1 MQLRQRSLFPK
12 ETKQPFDYP
21 FPSTRYQ
28 GSKRSL
34 VEWIWE
40 HLSPLEFNS
49 VLDVFGGTG
58 VVSHMLKN
66 AGKQVTYN
74 DFLAFNYNIGLA
86 LIENH
91 QEILSNDE
99 IEQLLCF
106 SENVKYPAFVQE
118 TFDNIFFTSDE
129 NAWLDRVIYNID
141 HLIEN
146 PYKQAL
152 ARFAVFQACIIKR
165 PYNLFH
171 RANLYMRT
179 AKVERSFGN
188 KTSWD
193 TPFETH
199 FRNFIAEANSAVFDN
214 RQSNQA
220 LQRDALE
227 TPVGADL
234 VYIDPPYL
242 NARGIGVDYRDFYHF
257 LEGLVSYGTWNEKID
272 YRSKHRRLQRTHSL
286 WNSPSSITSAFEHL
300 IERHRDSILVI
311 SYRDDGIPTKES
323 LLKLLSRYKKNVFEA
338 TQSKKYAL
346 AHNRSHELLLIA
358 HG

>member
-74 DFLAFNYNIGLA
+74 DFLAFNYNIVLA

-106 SENVKYPAFVQE
+106 SENVKY
-118 TFDNIFFTSDE
+118 
-129 NAWLDRVIYNID
+129 L
-141 HLIEN
+141 L
-146 PYKQAL
+146 
-152 ARFAVFQACIIKR
+152 
-165 PYNLFH
+165 
-171 RANLYMRT
+171 LY
-179 AKVERSFGN
+179 
-188 KTSWD
+188 
-193 TPFETH
+193 
-199 FRNFIAEANSAVFDN
+199 
-214 RQSNQA
+214 
-220 LQRDALE
+220 
-227 TPVGADL
+227 
-234 VYIDPPYL
+234 
-242 NARGIGVDYRDFYHF
+242 
-257 LEGLVSYGTWNEKID
+257 
-272 YRSKHRRLQRTHSL
+272 RRLSTISF
-286 WNSPSSITSAFEHL
+286 SHL
-300 IERHRDSILVI
+300 MKMP
-311 SYRDDGIPTKES
+311 G
-323 LLKLLSRYKKNVFEA
+323 
-338 TQSKKYAL
+338 
-346 AHNRSHELLLIA
+346 LIA
-358 HG
+358 LFTISTT

>member
-1 MQLRQRSLFPK
+1 
-12 ETKQPFDYP
+12 
-21 FPSTRYQ
+21 
-28 GSKRSL
+28 
-34 VEWIWE
+34 
-40 HLSPLEFNS
+40 
-49 VLDVFGGTG
+49 
-58 VVSHMLKN
+58 
-66 AGKQVTYN
+66 
-74 DFLAFNYNIGLA
+74 
-86 LIENH
+86 
-91 QEILSNDE
+91 
-99 IEQLLCF
+99 
-106 SENVKYPAFVQE
+106 
-118 TFDNIFFTSDE
+118 
-129 NAWLDRVIYNID
+129 
-141 HLIEN
+141 
-146 PYKQAL
+146 
-152 ARFAVFQACIIKR
+152 
-165 PYNLFH
+165 
-171 RANLYMRT
+171 MRT

-242 NARGIGVDYRDFYHF
+242 NARDIGVDYRDFYHF